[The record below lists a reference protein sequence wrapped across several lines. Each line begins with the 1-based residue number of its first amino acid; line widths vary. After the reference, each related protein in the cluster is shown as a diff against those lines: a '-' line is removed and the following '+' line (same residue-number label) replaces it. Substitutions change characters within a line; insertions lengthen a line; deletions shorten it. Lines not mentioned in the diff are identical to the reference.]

1 MRKRSE
7 PHTFEQRL
15 MEQKLRL
22 EAEAARLPP
31 GDARDV
37 IAKRIE
43 RLQLAADMNRW
54 LSPGEGGSGVVL
66 RSRAV
71 LQPGP

>member
-1 MRKRSE
+1 
-7 PHTFEQRL
+7 

-22 EAEAARLPP
+22 EAEAARLPQ
-31 GDARDV
+31 GDARDA

-54 LSPGEGGSGVVL
+54 LSPGEGGSGLVAV
-66 RSRAV
+66 RSRVA
-71 LQPGP
+71 LQPGDR

>member
-1 MRKRSE
+1 
-7 PHTFEQRL
+7 

-22 EAEAARLPP
+22 EAEAARLPQ
-31 GDARDV
+31 GDARDA

-54 LSPGEGGSGVVL
+54 LSLGEGGAGVVAV
-66 RSRAV
+66 RSRMA
-71 LQPGP
+71 LQPGD